1 MGKVQEALAKIHRKV
16 NPTAKLADKLRIPA
30 QHKHQNSTLP
40 TQASAVKKWIIA
52 QGAASSSVSRTSN
65 PAGAKALLRALQHSN
80 RSICKP
86 TVRFQIME
94 EYEVPFSRAMQA
106 LDMRY
111 LYLDFPMQPEAE
123 KTFLLAA
130 TLCQEMAYGYKIII
144 ADSLRCRSGNDESK
158 IKIIESVL
166 NKNTDRNIRYQS
178 LKSAF
183 RHLNQLALRYSQIN
197 RDWPADIWPDLNSLA
212 EVAIYDKTINKID
225 PLANEIDQAQTIQQQ
240 YASLCALHIL
250 DQKQMTPEDVRSL
263 FIKLIRYSNLITIHN
278 SQQLS
283 SHSATQYSIDEDGPP
298 ALTEFRL
305 QKADTSLM
313 HLDLRALLVKLNS
326 EEDAQTTTEPHVRM
340 TRKHSRTTR
349 ATEISATSGLSEIY
363 KRIKLTP
370 PEEYIKSQFTNLRQ
384 LIQEKEQSSLAE
396 QHQINL
402 LNQTNLPQGKTF
414 FEVENESNGG
424 FCLSWTGKGSCKIQI
439 GELLAH
445 CYFHIDYKSTIL
457 ESAGH
462 EHISPLNQR
471 HRNLDDEI
479 SWHLSV
485 VRWLRTEADGTLRLG
500 VESLSQHTKAVE
512 VVRGINP
519 QQNSKTTIDALMINY
534 QPIDS
539 KARMLILPRQNYKTG
554 EIIAYK
560 DGRRFRK
567 VKLIEKVELC
577 GDYQCFATKA
587 VQEQV
592 IKQFST
598 EHDHYQMAV

>member
-1 MGKVQEALAKIHRKV
+1 
-16 NPTAKLADKLRIPA
+16 
-30 QHKHQNSTLP
+30 
-40 TQASAVKKWIIA
+40 
-52 QGAASSSVSRTSN
+52 
-65 PAGAKALLRALQHSN
+65 
-80 RSICKP
+80 
-86 TVRFQIME
+86 
-94 EYEVPFSRAMQA
+94 
-106 LDMRY
+106 
-111 LYLDFPMQPEAE
+111 
-123 KTFLLAA
+123 
-130 TLCQEMAYGYKIII
+130 
-144 ADSLRCRSGNDESK
+144 
-158 IKIIESVL
+158 
-166 NKNTDRNIRYQS
+166 
-178 LKSAF
+178 
-183 RHLNQLALRYSQIN
+183 
-197 RDWPADIWPDLNSLA
+197 
-212 EVAIYDKTINKID
+212 
-225 PLANEIDQAQTIQQQ
+225 
-240 YASLCALHIL
+240 
-250 DQKQMTPEDVRSL
+250 
-263 FIKLIRYSNLITIHN
+263 
-278 SQQLS
+278 
-283 SHSATQYSIDEDGPP
+283 
-298 ALTEFRL
+298 
-305 QKADTSLM
+305 M

-445 CYFHIDYKSTIL
+445 CYIHIDYKSTIL